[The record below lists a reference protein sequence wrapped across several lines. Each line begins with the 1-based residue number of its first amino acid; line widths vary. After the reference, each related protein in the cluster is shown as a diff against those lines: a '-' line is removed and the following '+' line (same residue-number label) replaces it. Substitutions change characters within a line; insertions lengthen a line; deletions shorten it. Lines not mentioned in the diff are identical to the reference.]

1 MARRAPYRYAYSMNG
16 YGGVDS
22 PVREIGKGKTPF
34 LRRLLVATDGMDD
47 GMRGVEYAV
56 ALAQRYSSELVMFY
70 AFERI
75 PALGETDRSGA
86 LVDAEGILSA
96 AFRYARDAGISATT
110 RALEGSTL
118 DMILRSI
125 DNENVDAI
133 VMGTR
138 NERGAVRLL
147 EGSVSNTIVRRAD
160 VPVFVVSQ
168 AMRRPFERCSRIL
181 VAVDDSAPNERA
193 ADFAATFARADGA
206 ELVRCAVVP
215 GQDTA
220 EQIVDAA
227 TSHDV
232 GAIVVGTHGR
242 SGVQRLFIGSVAEGV
257 LRRSQVPVAF
267 VRDR

>member
-1 MARRAPYRYAYSMNG
+1 MALRAPSRYATTMNI

-22 PVREIGKGKTPF
+22 PVQEVVKGETPF
-34 LRRLLVATDGMDD
+34 LRRLLVATDGLDD
-47 GMRGVEYAV
+47 GMRAVEYAV
-56 ALAQRYSSELVMFY
+56 ELANRYASELVMFY

-86 LVDAEGILSA
+86 LVDAEAILST

-125 DNENVDAI
+125 ENEHVDAI

-138 NERGAVRLL
+138 NEHGAARLL

-168 AMRRPFERCSRIL
+168 AMRRPFERCARIL

-206 ELVRCAVVP
+206 ELVRCVVAP
-215 GQDTA
+215 GEDPA
-220 EQIVDAA
+220 EQIIGAA
-227 TSHDV
+227 SSHDV

-242 SGVQRLFIGSVAEGV
+242 NGVQRLFVGSVAEAV
-257 LRRSQVPVAF
+257 LRRSLVPVAF
-267 VRDR
+267 VRDL